1 MKGALP
7 KPTLLEL
14 DEYDIKQRVIEALTT
29 TCSHAILFS
38 TVNVEKD
45 AVRIANELQISISTV
60 YKTLTNLEKLSLIE
74 IQRFNISDEGKKIKM
89 YRSRIKKQI
98 YLLIKM
104 NLKFY
109 YTQINIKIIRFGL
122 VARKS
127 CGMSHIMSKFMQKL
141 IVNADSP

>member
-14 DEYDIKQRVIEALTT
+14 DEYDINQRVIEALTT

-45 AVRIANELQISISTV
+45 AVKIANELQISISTV

-89 YRSRIKKQI
+89 YRSRIKRADISINQNESEV
-98 YLLIKM
+98 LLYSNK
-104 NLKFY
+104 Y
-109 YTQINIKIIRFGL
+109 
-122 VARKS
+122 
-127 CGMSHIMSKFMQKL
+127 
-141 IVNADSP
+141 